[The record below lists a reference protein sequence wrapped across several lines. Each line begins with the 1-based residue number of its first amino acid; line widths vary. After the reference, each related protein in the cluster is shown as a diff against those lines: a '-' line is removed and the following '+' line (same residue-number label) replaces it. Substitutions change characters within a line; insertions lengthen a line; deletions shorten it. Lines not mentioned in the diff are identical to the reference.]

1 MATAP
6 ADVAHL
12 LRRAWF
18 GGTPTQITQL
28 AALDLPALVDKVLD
42 TSTAPADTPPPSL
55 NNGGVEDYQKLQDL
69 VDWWYD
75 RMATSAAP
83 IVEKMTFFWHGHFVT
98 AIDKVDQPDY
108 IYQQNA
114 FYRANVMADF
124 ATLVHGMALQPAM
137 IYYLD
142 NDPNTKGAPN
152 QNLARELME
161 LFTLGV
167 GNYTQADVEAS
178 AAAWTG
184 HSVNETTRKYQFYP
198 NNHDNSMKTF
208 FGKTQNWDG
217 PQIIDE
223 ILTNPTKRPI
233 VARYMAKKLWEF
245 FAYQNPD
252 ATLVQSLAD
261 VFTASNLNVRSLL
274 QAIFNRPEFYSA
286 QAKQGRVF
294 SPVEFMVNLMRRLGL
309 TAGQMHPQWFQEGM
323 GQELLNPPNV
333 SGWRLNSYWLSTSAA
348 SAKADMASN
357 LNGFLNDLKKH
368 PLADTQ
374 KRTPADAVAH
384 ALDVFGIPDAS
395 TATKTV
401 LTNWMQTQRTAKQGF
416 AEAGNL
422 LILTVLAP
430 EMQLA

>member
-1 MATAP
+1 MATAA

-12 LRRAWF
+12 LRRAGF
-18 GGTPTQITQL
+18 GGTPTQIAQL

-42 TSTAPADTPPPSL
+42 TSAAPPDTPPAFL
-55 NNGGVEDYQKLQDL
+55 TDTGLENWQKLESL
-69 VDWWYD
+69 VNWWYD
-75 RMATSAAP
+75 RMATTTAP

-114 FYRANVMADF
+114 FYRANAFSDF

-152 QNLARELME
+152 QNFARELME
-161 LFTLGV
+161 LFTIGV

-178 AAAWTG
+178 SRAWTG
-184 HSVNETTRKYQFYP
+184 HSVNETTRKYQFNP
-198 NNHDNSMKTF
+198 GNHDTGMKTF
-208 FGKTQNWDG
+208 FGKTANWDG

-223 ILTNPTKRPI
+223 ILTNTIKRPV

-245 FAYQNPD
+245 FAYQNP
-252 ATLVQSLAD
+252 AAALLQALAD
-261 VFTASNLNVRSLL
+261 GFVASNLNIRSLV
-274 QAIFNRPEFYSA
+274 QAIFLRPEFYSA
-286 QAKQGRVF
+286 QAKQGRVL
-294 SPVEFMVNLMRRLGL
+294 SPVEFMVNMMRRLGL
-309 TAGQMHPQWFQEGM
+309 TADQMHPRWFQEGM
-323 GQELLNPPNV
+323 GQALLNPPNV

-348 SAKADMASN
+348 SAKAEMASN
-357 LNGFLNDLKKH
+357 LNWILNDLNQH

-374 KRTPADAVAH
+374 TRTPADAVAH

-395 TATKTV
+395 AATKNV
-401 LTNWMQTQRTAKQGF
+401 LTKWMQQQRAAKQGF